1 MPDTIISFTTIEY
14 PNQEMMDKGHEIF
27 EKEMATLADKLRP
40 QGMIKFHSSRLFLPE
55 GKLMMGN
62 WLEYKDMAAFEVCN
76 KICLEVFYSDRA
88 CSCFCLLV
96 SLLRWQSWTFKWR
109 QHIRFNA
116 GYI

>member
-1 MPDTIISFTTIEY
+1 MPDTIISLTTIEY

-76 KICLEVFYSDRA
+76 KIWEKNGEEFFEKYGEMMTEVKITAYRGQVVLDWS
-88 CSCFCLLV
+88 
-96 SLLRWQSWTFKWR
+96 
-109 QHIRFNA
+109 
-116 GYI
+116 